1 MTNEQRFTIEA
12 PPDRVWAFLTDP
24 YKVAECLP
32 GAAITERIDDRT
44 YLGTIT
50 VKVGPVAASYKGK
63 IQFERMD
70 QSKWEADLVGFG
82 QDTKGKGGAEMR
94 MHSRLEPKDGATEV
108 QVTTDV
114 KISGILAQMGRGLI
128 DSVSN
133 QIFQKFAEAVQ
144 QKLTGRTDQS
154 GSGSQSGPSLDAVSL
169 AGDVARSAVKRL
181 FGKGE

>member
-1 MTNEQRFTIEA
+1 MTNEQTFFVKA

-24 YKVAECLP
+24 YEVAECLP
-32 GAAITERIDDRT
+32 GAALTEKIDDRT
-44 YLGTIT
+44 FFGTIT

-63 IQFERMD
+63 ITFERLD
-70 QSKWEADLVGFG
+70 PAKWEADLVGTG

-94 MHSRLEPKDGATEV
+94 MRSRLEPRDGGTEV

-133 QIFQKFAEAVQ
+133 QIFQKFAAAVQ
-144 QKLTGRTDQS
+144 QKLTGGNAEVES
-154 GSGSQSGPSLDAVSL
+154 AGSLDAVSL
-169 AGDVARSAVKRL
+169 AGDAVKGAVKRL
-181 FGKGE
+181 FGKDE